1 MIAIFATSCIV
12 RFMNL
17 VEKAVQHGGKL
28 APLVIPHGLTSGTGL
43 MNPSI
48 FIDDKGNILVNLR
61 HVNYTLY
68 HAENEQ
74 RFPSRFGPLSYLHPE
89 KDRRLVTVNYLCRLN
104 DDLEMTHHAKV
115 DTSELDVEPIW
126 EFVGEEDCRV
136 VQWLDD
142 YYLVGVRR
150 DTTTNG
156 VGRMEYSRI
165 EIDWD
170 NWAVKEVRRVRIKA
184 PEPNTSYCEKNWI
197 PVLDKPY
204 HFIKWTMPTELVY
217 ANPISGECEQV
228 FHKPTAI
235 APKDQ
240 RGSSQVIRWGNMY
253 ISITHEVDLFKNYL
267 KQKDAIYRHRLVV
280 WDQELNVVGLSKE
293 FSFLDARVEFCVG
306 AAVHNGNLLVSFGF
320 QDNAAFVLQ
329 VPGAVVEDLIMEA
342 LAYEN

>member
-1 MIAIFATSCIV
+1 
-12 RFMNL
+12 
-17 VEKAVQHGGKL
+17 
-28 APLVIPHGLTSGTGL
+28 
-43 MNPSI
+43 
-48 FIDDKGNILVNLR
+48 
-61 HVNYTLY
+61 
-68 HAENEQ
+68 
-74 RFPSRFGPLSYLHPE
+74 
-89 KDRRLVTVNYLCRLN
+89 
-104 DDLEMTHHAKV
+104 V

-184 PEPNTSYCEKNWI
+184 PAPDTSYCEKNWI

-228 FHKPTAI
+228 FHKPTAP

-240 RGSSQVIRWGNMY
+240 RGSSQVIRWGSMY

-267 KQKDAIYRHRLVV
+267 KQKDAIYRHRLVL

-329 VPGAVVEDLIMEA
+329 VPGVVVEDLIMEA

>member
-1 MIAIFATSCIV
+1 
-12 RFMNL
+12 
-17 VEKAVQHGGKL
+17 
-28 APLVIPHGLTSGTGL
+28 
-43 MNPSI
+43 
-48 FIDDKGNILVNLR
+48 
-61 HVNYTLY
+61 
-68 HAENEQ
+68 
-74 RFPSRFGPLSYLHPE
+74 
-89 KDRRLVTVNYLCRLN
+89 
-104 DDLEMTHHAKV
+104 
-115 DTSELDVEPIW
+115 
-126 EFVGEEDCRV
+126 
-136 VQWLDD
+136 
-142 YYLVGVRR
+142 
-150 DTTTNG
+150 
-156 VGRMEYSRI
+156 
-165 EIDWD
+165 
-170 NWAVKEVRRVRIKA
+170 
-184 PEPNTSYCEKNWI
+184 
-197 PVLDKPY
+197 
-204 HFIKWTMPTELVY
+204 MPTELVY

-329 VPGAVVEDLIMEA
+329 VTGAVVEDLILEA